1 MGNRENRRGNHAKPC
16 EIRVWFTDFQASIRQ
31 AWRAKCRTA
40 TVPRLTGQSSGRLP
54 WALATMNSY
63 GRFVSIAVLCLMLGG
78 CYEAFPQIK
87 SASVTYWCE
96 GKPQGSAQQL
106 SQEQVA
112 KLSAWLQNHR
122 WGWHPIIA
130 TYAPATMV
138 SLTHADGTASSANLM
153 KQVLIV
159 GQSQRSLSE
168 TESQELHSLIGGQ
181 KGG

>member
-1 MGNRENRRGNHAKPC
+1 MRPNWLFNR
-16 EIRVWFTDFQASIRQ
+16 TSASF
-31 AWRAKCRTA
+31 AGS
-40 TVPRLTGQSSGRLP
+40 RLLTR
-54 WALATMNSY
+54 ALATMSSY
-63 GRFVSIAVLCLMLGG
+63 ARFVSIAVLCLMLGG

-87 SASVTYWCE
+87 SASVTYWRE

-122 WGWHPIIA
+122 WGWHPVIA

-138 SLTHADGTASSANLM
+138 SVTHADGTASSANLM

-181 KGG
+181 NGG